1 MYKTYKVKL
10 LPNNKQQ
17 GRFFEYAGAARYVYN
32 WVLDREKE
40 QYEKD
45 KTFISAVSLQR
56 EFTLLKQQEDK
67 KWLQDINRPVAK
79 QAIKD
84 ACAAYENFFKGKSK
98 YPKRRTK
105 KRTIPSFYQDPYWIQ
120 ITDTHVK
127 LALVTGKGK
136 AKSKHAQKICQVKLA
151 RRDYIPFGDD
161 IKYSNP
167 RVKYDGENWWLTV
180 GVETP
185 ESTKIPTN
193 DGIGIDLGI
202 KDLAICSDGNTYKN
216 INKTETVRKLEKKK
230 RRLQRSISRKYEM
243 NKVGNKYVKTNNI
256 KKQEKQLLKL
266 NHRLTNIRHNYL
278 HQVTA
283 EIIKREPSFI
293 VLEDLNVKGMM
304 KNKHLAR
311 SVQDQGFYTF
321 RSMIEYKAER
331 NNIEVVI
338 ADRYYPSSKLCNC
351 CGFKKVDLKLKD
363 RTFVCPNC
371 GYENDRDLNASLNL
385 KLYKDANFDALYIAG
400 KRI

>member
-1 MYKTYKVKL
+1 MYKTYRVKL

-17 GRFFEYAGAARYVYN
+17 GRFFEYAGAARYIYN
-32 WVLDREKE
+32 WVLDRERE

-45 KTFISAVSLQR
+45 KKFLNNFVLRKELTQ
-56 EFTLLKQQEDK
+56 LKQQKDTA
-67 KWLQDINRPVAK
+67 WLQTIDCNVTK
-79 QAIKD
+79 QAVKD
-84 ACAAYENFFKGKSK
+84 ACGAYEKFFKGQNDF
-98 YPKRRTK
+98 PKRKTRK
-105 KRTIPSFYQDPYWIQ
+105 KSIPSFYQDPCKIQ

-127 LALVTGKGK
+127 ITALSGSTKK
-136 AKSKHAQKICQVKLA
+136 NRQKLNWIKLA
-151 RRDYIPFGDD
+151 EKNYIPTGV
-161 IKYSNP
+161 KYYNP
-167 RVKYDGENWWLTV
+167 KIKYDGMNWWLTV
-180 GVETP
+180 GVEI
-185 ESTKIPTN
+185 EEPTN
-193 DGIGIDLGI
+193 KPTKDGIGIDLGI

-256 KKQEKQLLKL
+256 KKQEKQLLKV
-266 NHRLTNIRHNYL
+266 NHRLSNIRNNYL

-283 EIIKREPSFI
+283 DIIKREPSFI

-304 KNKHLAR
+304 KNHHLAKA
-311 SVQDQGFYTF
+311 VQDQSFATF

-363 RTFVCPNC
+363 RTFVCTNC
-371 GYENDRDLNASLNL
+371 GYENDRDFNAALNL
-385 KLYKDANFDALYIAG
+385 KLYKESNLEKYYKKG
-400 KRI
+400 

>member
-1 MYKTYKVKL
+1 MYKTYRVKL

-32 WVLDREKE
+32 WVLDRERE

-45 KTFISAVSLQR
+45 KTFISAISLQG
-56 EFTLLKQQEDK
+56 EFTQLKQQEDK

-84 ACAAYENFFKGKSK
+84 ACKAYEKFFKGQNDF
-98 YPKRRTK
+98 PKRKTRK
-105 KRTIPSFYQDPYWIQ
+105 KSVPAFYQDPCKIQ

-136 AKSKHAQKICQVKLA
+136 ASSNHAKKICQVKLA
-151 RRDYIPFGDD
+151 RKGYIPFGDD
-161 IKYSNP
+161 IQYYNP
-167 RVKYDGENWWLTV
+167 KVKYDGMNWWLTV
-180 GVETP
+180 GVETS
-185 ESTKIPTN
+185 ESTKNPTN

-202 KDLAICSDGNTYKN
+202 KDLAICSDGNTYQN
-216 INKTETVRKLEKKK
+216 INKSETIRKLEKKK
-230 RRLQRSISRKYEM
+230 RRLQRSLSRKYEK
-243 NKVGNKYVKTNNI
+243 NKDGNKYVKTNNI

-283 EIIKREPSFI
+283 DIIKREPSFI

-311 SVQDQGFYTF
+311 SVQEQGFSTF
-321 RSMIEYKAER
+321 RRMIEYKAER

-338 ADRYYPSSKLCNC
+338 ANRYYPSSKLCNC
-351 CGFKKVDLKLKD
+351 CGYKKVDLKLKD

-371 GYENDRDLNASLNL
+371 EYENDRDLNASLNL
-385 KLYKDANFDALYIAG
+385 KLYKDANFDALYKAG
-400 KRI
+400 QRI

>member
-1 MYKTYKVKL
+1 MYKTYRVKL

-40 QYEKD
+40 QYEID

-56 EFTLLKQQEDK
+56 EYTQLKQQEDK

-84 ACAAYENFFKGKSK
+84 ACGAYEKFFKGQNDF
-98 YPKRRTK
+98 PKKKTK
-105 KRTIPSFYQDPYWIQ
+105 KRTIPSFYQDHCKMQ
-120 ITDTHVK
+120 ITNTHVK

-136 AKSKHAQKICQVKLA
+136 ANSSHAQKICKVKLA
-151 RRDYIPFGDD
+151 RKGYIPFGDD
-161 IKYSNP
+161 IQYYNP
-167 RVKYDGENWWLTV
+167 KVKYDGINWWLTV
-180 GVETP
+180 GV
-185 ESTKIPTN
+185 KIEEPTNNPTN

-202 KDLAICSDGNTYKN
+202 KDLAICSDENTYKN
-216 INKTETVRKLEKKK
+216 INKTETVRKLEKRK
-230 RRLQRSISRKYEM
+230 RRLQRSISRKYEK
-243 NKVGNKYVKTNNI
+243 NRVGNKYVKTNNI
-256 KKQEKQLLKL
+256 KRQEKQLLKL
-266 NHRLTNIRHNYL
+266 NHRLSNIRNNYL

-283 EIIKREPSFI
+283 DIIKREPSFI

-304 KNKHLAR
+304 KNHHIAKA
-311 SVQDQGFYTF
+311 VQNQGFRRF
-321 RSMIEYKAER
+321 RELIEYKAER

-351 CGFKKVDLKLKD
+351 CGYKKVDLKLKD

-371 GYENDRDLNASLNL
+371 GYTEDRDFNASLNL
-385 KLYKDANFDALYIAG
+385 KLYKDANFDALYKAG
-400 KRI
+400 QRI

>member
-1 MYKTYKVKL
+1 MYKTYRVKL

-45 KTFISAVSLQR
+45 KKFLNNFKLKK
-56 EFTLLKQQEDK
+56 EFTQLKQQEDK
-67 KWLQDINRPVAK
+67 KWLQDINRPVLD
-79 QAIKD
+79 QAIRD
-84 ACAAYENFFKGKSK
+84 ACDAYEKFFKGKSK
-98 YPKRRTK
+98 YPNRKTK
-105 KRTIPSFYQDPYWIQ
+105 KKSVPSFYQAYDNIQ

-136 AKSKHAQKICQVKLA
+136 ATSKHAQKICKVKFA
-151 RRDYIPFGDD
+151 RKGYIPVGV
-161 IKYSNP
+161 KYYNP
-167 RVKYDGENWWLTV
+167 RVKYDGMNWWLTV
-180 GVETP
+180 GVEIAD
-185 ESTKIPTN
+185 STKKPTN
-193 DGIGIDLGI
+193 NGIGIDLGI

-216 INKTETVRKLEKKK
+216 INKTETVRKLEKRK
-230 RRLQRSISRKYEM
+230 RRLQRSISRKYEK
-243 NKVGNKYVKTNNI
+243 NKDGNTYVKTNNI

-266 NHRLTNIRHNYL
+266 NHRLFNIRNNYL

-283 EIIKREPSFI
+283 DIIKREPSFI

-304 KNKHLAR
+304 KNRHLAR
-311 SVQDQGFYTF
+311 SVQEQGFGIF
-321 RSMIEYKAER
+321 REMIEYKAER

-351 CGFKKVDLKLKD
+351 CGYKKVDLKLKD

-371 GYENDRDLNASLNL
+371 GYTEDRDFNASLNL
-385 KLYKDANFDALYIAG
+385 KLYKDANFDALYKAG
-400 KRI
+400 QKI

>member
-1 MYKTYKVKL
+1 MYKTYRVKL

-17 GRFFEYAGAARYVYN
+17 GRFFEYAGAARYIYN

-56 EFTLLKQQEDK
+56 EYTQLKQQEDK

-84 ACAAYENFFKGKSK
+84 ACDAYEKFFKGLSK
-98 YPKRRTK
+98 YPKRKTRK
-105 KRTIPSFYQDPYWIQ
+105 KSTPSFYQGTDTIQ

-127 LALVTGKGK
+127 LSLVTGTSRTKRTK
-136 AKSKHAQKICQVKLA
+136 KFNSIKLA
-151 RRDYIPFGDD
+151 RKGYIPIGV
-161 IKYSNP
+161 KYYNP
-167 RVKYDGENWWLTV
+167 KVKYDGVNWWLTV
-180 GVETP
+180 SVEVQD
-185 ESTKIPTN
+185 SNKIPTN
-193 DGIGIDLGI
+193 KGIGIDLGI

-216 INKTETVRKLEKKK
+216 INKSETVRKLEKKK
-230 RRLQRSISRKYEM
+230 RRLQRSLSRKYEK
-243 NKVGNKYVKTNNI
+243 NKDGNKYVKTNNI
-256 KKQEKQLLKL
+256 KKQEKQLLKVYHKL
-266 NHRLTNIRHNYL
+266 SNIRNNYL

-283 EIIKREPSFI
+283 DIIKREPSFI

-304 KNKHLAR
+304 KNHHLAKAI
-311 SVQDQGFYTF
+311 QDQGFYAF
-321 RSMIEYKAER
+321 RTMIEYKAKR

-338 ADRYYPSSKLCNC
+338 ADRFYPSSKLCNC
-351 CGFKKVDLKLKD
+351 CGFKKVNLKLKD

-371 GYENDRDLNASLNL
+371 GYTEDRDFNASLNL
-385 KLYKDANFDALYIAG
+385 KLYKDANFDALYKAG
-400 KRI
+400 QRI

>member
-1 MYKTYKVKL
+1 MYKTYRVKL

-40 QYEKD
+40 QYEID

-56 EFTLLKQQEDK
+56 EYTQLKQQEDK

-84 ACAAYENFFKGKSK
+84 ACGAYEKFFKGQNDF
-98 YPKRRTK
+98 PKKKTK
-105 KRTIPSFYQDPYWIQ
+105 KRTIPSFYQDPCKMQ
-120 ITDTHVK
+120 ITNTHVK

-136 AKSKHAQKICQVKLA
+136 ANSSHAQKICKVKLA
-151 RRDYIPFGDD
+151 RKGYIPFGDD
-161 IKYSNP
+161 IQYYNP
-167 RVKYDGENWWLTV
+167 KVKYDGINWWLTV
-180 GVETP
+180 GV
-185 ESTKIPTN
+185 KIEEPTNNPTN

-216 INKTETVRKLEKKK
+216 INKTETVRKLEKRK
-230 RRLQRSISRKYEM
+230 RRLQRSISRKYEK
-243 NKVGNKYVKTNNI
+243 NRVGNKYVKTNNI
-256 KKQEKQLLKL
+256 IKQEKQLLKL
-266 NHRLTNIRHNYL
+266 NHRLSNIRYNYL
-278 HQVTA
+278 HQVTTD
-283 EIIKREPSFI
+283 IIKREPSFI

-304 KNKHLAR
+304 KNHHIAKA
-311 SVQDQGFYTF
+311 VQEQGFYRF
-321 RSMIEYKAER
+321 RKTIEYKAER

-351 CGFKKVDLKLKD
+351 CGYKKVDLKLKD

-371 GYENDRDLNASLNL
+371 GYTEDRDFNASLNL
-385 KLYKDANFDALYIAG
+385 KLYKDANFDALYKAG
-400 KRI
+400 QRI